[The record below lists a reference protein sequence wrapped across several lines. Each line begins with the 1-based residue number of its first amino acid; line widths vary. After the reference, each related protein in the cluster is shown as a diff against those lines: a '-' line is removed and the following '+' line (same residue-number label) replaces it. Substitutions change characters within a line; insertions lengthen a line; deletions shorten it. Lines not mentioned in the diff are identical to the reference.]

1 MVIKCPKCHSDSP
14 DTQRFCGE
22 CGTQLSPA
30 EDIPIS
36 RTKTLET
43 PTEELTR
50 GTTFASRYEIIEELG
65 RGGMGIV
72 YKVFD
77 KDIEE
82 KVALK
87 LLRPEIAADEKTIKR
102 FRNELKF
109 ARKVAHRNVCR
120 MYDLGEEEG
129 THYITMEYV
138 LGEDLKNMIRMT
150 RQLSM
155 GTAVN
160 IAKQVCEGL
169 TEAHRLGVVHRDLK
183 SRNIMVDREGNARI
197 MDFGIAR
204 SLETKGITGP
214 RVMIGT
220 PEYMSPEQVEGKE
233 ADQRSDIYSLG
244 VILYEMVTGRLPFEG
259 DTSLSV
265 AVKHKTETP
274 QDPRKHNVQ
283 IPEEFSRLI
292 LKCMEKDREKRY
304 QRAEELLSELGEIE
318 KNIST
323 AERILP
329 KRKFGLETLTKRFQ
343 SFRVPGILVFVAVI
357 IIIGYLFITRF
368 LKEAEPGAGILNE
381 MKGQMSIAVLPFNV
395 VGGDSEDQF
404 FCDGLQEI
412 LSSKLN
418 QLAGFKE
425 SSWVV
430 DTTEVRK
437 RGITSP
443 SEARHNFG
451 VNLAVTAS
459 WQRIEDKIMLTLR
472 LVDTRTSRILKS
484 EDISK
489 STSSLSHLY
498 DETVNILLRILE
510 IEPKPQTLQAL
521 AAGGTTNPDAS
532 IFYIRGRGYLQRYNE
547 EESLNA
553 AITLFRRAIE
563 LDSSYA
569 EAHAGLGE
577 AYWRKW
583 KLTKNS
589 EMVEIAQKSIE
600 CAIQLNENLVP
611 VHITLGII
619 YRDTGEYD
627 KAIKE
632 FEKVIQIEPE
642 NSDAYRE
649 LGYAYQELGRLE
661 DAEMAYKKAIELK
674 PDYWSGYSHL
684 GYFYFING
692 RYADAEKM
700 FRKIT
705 ELTPDNA
712 RAFSNLGGIYIKTGR
727 NDLAVAAFEKS
738 IAINPSA
745 IAYSNLGTAY
755 FYEGRYSKA
764 TAMYEK
770 AIALGRKNS
779 TICGNLADSYKYTG
793 HSEKAREKYQHAIK
807 LAEIELK
814 VNPKDSELHGQLARY
829 YAILKD
835 HKNALAEISKALQ
848 LAPEN
853 VEVLLSCVRVYELLK
868 QRDKA
873 LHALKE
879 LIVRGGPI
887 EEIRNDPDLSELRK
901 DLRYKQLIK
910 KEE

>member
-1 MVIKCPKCHSDSP
+1 VIIKCPKCQSDNP

-22 CGTQLSPA
+22 CGTQLSSA

-36 RTKTLET
+36 RTKTLQT
-43 PTEELTR
+43 PITELTR
-50 GTTFASRYEIIEELG
+50 GSTLAGRYEIIEELG
-65 RGGMGIV
+65 RGGMGKV

-87 LLRPEIAADEKTIKR
+87 LLRPEIAADEKMIKR

-120 MYDLGEEEG
+120 VYDLGEEEG

-138 LGEDLKNMIRMT
+138 AGEDLKNMIRMT
-150 RQLSM
+150 KQLSV
-155 GTAVN
+155 GTAIN

-169 TEAHRLGVVHRDLK
+169 AEAHRLGVVHRDLK
-183 SRNIMVDREGNARI
+183 SRNIMVDRKGNARI

-304 QRAEELLSELGEIE
+304 QGAEELLFELGKIE
-318 KNIST
+318 KHIPT

-329 KRKFGLETLTKRFQ
+329 KIKPRLETLAKRFQ
-343 SFRVPGILVFVAVI
+343 SFRVAGILIFVAVI
-357 IIIGYLFITRF
+357 IIIGYLFIAHF
-368 LKEAEPGAGILNE
+368 MKKAEPGAVTLSE
-381 MKGQMSIAVLPFNV
+381 MKGKMSIAVLPFNV
-395 VGGDSEDQF
+395 VSGDSEDQF

-418 QLAGFKE
+418 QLVGFQE

-443 SEARHNFG
+443 SEARHAFG
-451 VNLAVTAS
+451 INLVVTES
-459 WQRIEDKIMLTLR
+459 WQRMEDKIMLTLR

-484 EDISK
+484 EDISE
-489 STSSLSHLY
+489 STANLSHLY
-498 DETVNILLRILE
+498 DEAVNSLLRILE
-510 IEPKPQTLQAL
+510 IEPKPQTLHAL
-521 AAGGTTNPDAS
+521 TAGGTTNPDAS
-532 IFYIRGRGYLQRYNE
+532 VFYIQGRGYLQRYEN

-553 AITLFRRAIE
+553 AISLFLRAIE
-563 LDSSYA
+563 LDGSYA

-583 KLTKNS
+583 QLTKNL
-589 EMVEIAQKSIE
+589 EMVERAKKSVE
-600 CAIQLNENLVP
+600 RAIQLNENLTP

-632 FEKVIQIEPE
+632 FEQAIQIEPE
-642 NSDAYRE
+642 NSDAHRE
-649 LGYAYQELGRLE
+649 LGFAYEGLGRLE

-684 GYFYFING
+684 GVFYYSYG
-692 RYADAEKM
+692 RYNDAEKM
-700 FRKIT
+700 FLKIT

-712 RAFSNLGGIYIKTGR
+712 RAFSNLGGIYFKTGR

-738 IAINPSA
+738 LAISPNA
-745 IAYSNLGTAY
+745 DAYSNLGTAY
-755 FYEGRYSKA
+755 FYEGRYLEA

-770 AIALGRKNS
+770 AIALGEKDS
-779 TICGNLADSYKYTG
+779 TICGNLADSYRYTG
-793 HSEKAREKYQHAIK
+793 YSEKAQEKYQHAVQ
-807 LAEIELK
+807 LAEKELK
-814 VNPKDSELHGQLARY
+814 VNPKNIELHGRLARY
-829 YAILKD
+829 YAVSKD

-848 LAPEN
+848 LAPTN
-853 VEVLLSCVRVYELLK
+853 VEVLLNCVRVYELLK
-868 QRDKA
+868 QRDNA
-873 LHALKE
+873 LYALKE
-879 LIVRGGPI
+879 LIERGGLI

-901 DLRYKQLIK
+901 DARYQQLVK
-910 KEE
+910 REE